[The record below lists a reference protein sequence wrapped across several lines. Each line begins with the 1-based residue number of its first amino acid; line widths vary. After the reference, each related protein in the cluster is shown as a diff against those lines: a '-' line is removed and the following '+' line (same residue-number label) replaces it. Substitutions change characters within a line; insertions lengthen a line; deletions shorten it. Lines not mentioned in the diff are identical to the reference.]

1 MSGAAM
7 NPNKYRV
14 LTTLLILSISISAS
28 HVIALANDK
37 EQPINVSADKAR
49 KNDKQGLTVYQGDV
63 VITQGSIRITGET
76 ISIYD
81 SAGTVD
87 KIVAI
92 GKPAKFKQQ
101 PEPQSEYIIANG
113 DTIEY
118 DIKTES
124 LLLLEN
130 ALLLQDGNTTNS
142 NKIIY
147 DMKTAVV
154 NAGDESGR
162 VIMTLKPSPTHP

>member
-1 MSGAAM
+1 M
-7 NPNKYRV
+7 NLNRYHV
-14 LTTLLILSISISAS
+14 LTTLFILSLSICAGQ
-28 HVIALANDK
+28 VIALADDK
-37 EQPINVSADKAR
+37 DQPINVSADKAR

-63 VITQGSIRITGET
+63 VITQGSIRITGEI

-81 SAGTVD
+81 TAGTVD
-87 KIVAI
+87 KIVAT

-113 DTIEY
+113 STIEY
-118 DIKTES
+118 DVKAES

-130 ALLLQDGNTTNS
+130 ALLLQEGNTTNS

-154 NAGDESGR
+154 NAGDEKGR
-162 VIMTLKPSPTHP
+162 VIMTLKPSPTNP

>member
-7 NPNKYRV
+7 NLNKYRV
-14 LTTLLILSISISAS
+14 IATLFALSLLMSVNHA
-28 HVIALANDK
+28 IALADDK
-37 EQPINVSADKAR
+37 EQPINVSADKAS

-81 SAGTVD
+81 TAGTVD

-92 GKPAKFKQQ
+92 GKPAKFKQR

-113 DTIEY
+113 STIEY
-118 DIKTES
+118 DIKNET

-130 ALLLQDGNTTNS
+130 ALLQQEGNTTNS

-147 DMKTAVV
+147 DMKTAAV
-154 NAGDESGR
+154 NAGDKSGR
-162 VIMTLKPSPTHP
+162 VIMTIEPSPTTP